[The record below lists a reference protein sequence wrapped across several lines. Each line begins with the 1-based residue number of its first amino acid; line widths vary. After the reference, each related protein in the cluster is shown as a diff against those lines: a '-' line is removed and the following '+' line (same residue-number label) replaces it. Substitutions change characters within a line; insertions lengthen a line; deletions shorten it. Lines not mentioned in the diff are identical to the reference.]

1 MKGRT
6 YRYFDKKPLYPFGF
20 GLSYTKFTYS
30 NLQIPTNIS
39 AEKDFE
45 VAVAV
50 TNTGER
56 DGDEVVEL
64 YLKDEKATTPR
75 PILQWEGFEYIHLK
89 KGETKTVRFKITPR
103 QLSLI
108 NKKDK
113 RVIEPGWF
121 TISIGGKQPNGQR
134 IFKKVKI
141 NRKPIVLEK

>member
-1 MKGRT
+1 MYNIFGRLPVTYYTSVNQLPAFENYDMKGRT

-75 PILQWEGFEYIHLK
+75 PILQ
-89 KGETKTVRFKITPR
+89 
-103 QLSLI
+103 
-108 NKKDK
+108 
-113 RVIEPGWF
+113 
-121 TISIGGKQPNGQR
+121 
-134 IFKKVKI
+134 
-141 NRKPIVLEK
+141 